1 MDLEEDILSRYRP
14 AIHQEYTHVYT
25 IKEHINVGDV
35 WSWILSGDY
44 RDKDFK
50 WNNRTFYFKSE
61 HDLLMFL
68 LRWS

>member
-1 MDLEEDILSRYRP
+1 MDMEEDILNRYRP
-14 AIHQEYTHVYT
+14 AIHQTYIHKYTLKEYTHVG
-25 IKEHINVGDV
+25 EV
-35 WSWILSGDY
+35 WHWILHGDF

-61 HDLLMFL
+61 HDLLLFL